1 MRACVIIPCFNHA
14 ATLAVVAQAALAHAP
29 VLIVD
34 DGSTPPLPEVPGCLR
49 LRLEKNSGKGAAL
62 RAGLNLAAELDY
74 THAITMDSDGQ
85 HFAEDLPKFLEGA
98 RAQPDAL
105 LVGVRDFYA
114 AGCPTH
120 RRRSNA
126 VSTFWFRIETGVRL
140 GDTQCGFRCYP
151 LALAQKIKTRSGR
164 YAFELEFMVRASWI
178 GTPIVAVPVKCTY
191 APLASGSGSGT
202 GASASLSPPSAPAWC
217 SASGGACRTDDRR
230 GRLSHDQ
237 EQAVPP
243 GYRQSHFRP
252 VRDLAHITIMNIGLV
267 LQSWF
272 VPRPLRVAWSQGQR
286 WSLRKT
292 VAEFF
297 IEHARE
303 PGQLSLAVGVGLFFG
318 IVPIWGFQMIAAAAV
333 AHRCRLNKA
342 ITLLASN
349 ISAPPLAPFIVYGGL
364 LLGHWLFTGEVV
376 HLAPSQVNMASVRE
390 YFGQWFIG
398 SVALAVLAAV
408 AGTIIAYAGAR
419 LARLAR
425 RK

>member
-1 MRACVIIPCFNHA
+1 MNPCILIPCFNHA
-14 ATLAVVAQAALAHAP
+14 TTLAAVAQAALAHAP

-62 RAGLNLAAELDY
+62 RAGLNHAAELGF
-74 THAITMDSDGQ
+74 THVIAMDSDGQ
-85 HFAEDLPKFLEGA
+85 HFAEDLPKFLDGA
-98 RAQPDAL
+98 RTQPDAL

-126 VSTFWFRIETGVRL
+126 VSTFWFRVETGVRL

-151 LALAQKIKTRSGR
+151 IALAQRIKTRSGR

-191 APLASGSGSGT
+191 AP
-202 GASASLSPPSAPAWC
+202 
-217 SASGGACRTDDRR
+217 
-230 GRLSHDQ
+230 DQ
-237 EQAVPP
+237 I
-243 GYRQSHFRP
+243 RQSHFRP
-252 VRDLAHITIMNIGLV
+252 VRDLAHITFMNIGLV

-272 VPRPLRVAWSQGQR
+272 VPRALRVAWSQGQR
-286 WSLRKT
+286 WSLRRT
-292 VAEFF
+292 VREFF
-297 IEHARE
+297 IEHAQQ
-303 PGQLSLAVGVGLFFG
+303 PGELSLAVGIGLFFG

-349 ISAPPLAPFIVYGGL
+349 ISAPPFAPFIAYAGL
-364 LLGHWLFTGEVV
+364 VLGHWLFTGKIIHVS
-376 HLAPSQVNMASVRE
+376 PSEVNMKSVLQ
-390 YFGQWFIG
+390 YFWPWVFG
-398 SVALAVLAAV
+398 SIALAVLAAV
-408 AGTIIAYAGAR
+408 TGTLITYAGAR
-419 LARLAR
+419 LVR